1 MVKFTKKKKIFQKYH
16 FSRLLWMVRANE
28 TRGER
33 IFNDKDYLTVLTPRD
48 FTTAPQSSCH
58 HKNNRKIKKNMDY

>member
-1 MVKFTKKKKIFQKYH
+1 MVH
-16 FSRLLWMVRANE
+16 ANE

-48 FTTAPQSSCH
+48 FTTALQSSCH
-58 HKNNRKIKKNMDY
+58 HKNNRKIKKKICIIKKNPIK